1 MIGIGIVGMGPVG
14 QTHFKSYGKISSAKV
29 VSVADIDPSRI
40 AGDFSGSWGS
50 FDDGAARF
58 MTASYLELIARP
70 EVDVV
75 DICVPTPD
83 HHEIALA
90 ALRAGK
96 HVVCEKP
103 LARTAAI
110 AGQVADLAEQ
120 SKSFFM
126 TAMCMRFWPQ
136 WAWLKKAVVEQRYGK
151 VLSAH
156 FTRLASPPVGAW
168 YRDGKKS
175 GGALLDLHVH
185 DTDFIQF
192 LFGMPRSVSSRGY
205 SGVSGETDHVVTQ
218 YVYDDV
224 PLVVAEGGWMMAPAF
239 GFRMRYTVNFEKAT
253 ADFDLGREKKLLLH
267 DAESSQAVEREAIDG
282 WFAEL
287 RYFIE
292 CVERREKPSVVTAR
306 DAHRSIRIVEAER
319 QSILT
324 GGAMDIL

>member
-1 MIGIGIVGMGPVG
+1 MVKIGMVGMGPVG
-14 QTHFKSYGKISSAKV
+14 QSHFKSYGKIPSAKV
-29 VSVADIDPSRI
+29 VAVADIDPSRI

-50 FDDGAARF
+50 LGDGAARF
-58 MTASYLELIARP
+58 MTTSYLELIARP

-110 AGQVADLAEQ
+110 AGQIADLAEQ

-126 TAMCMRFWPQ
+126 PAMCMRFWPQ
-136 WAWLKKAVVEQRYGK
+136 WAWLKQAVVEQRYGK

-156 FTRLASPPVGAW
+156 FTRLASPPAGEW

-175 GGALLDLHVH
+175 GGAMLDLHVH
-185 DTDFIQF
+185 DTDFVQF

-205 SGVSGETDHVVTQ
+205 SGVSGETDHLVTQ
-218 YVYDDV
+218 YVYDDI
-224 PLVVAEGGWMMAPAF
+224 PLVIAEGGWMMAPAF

-267 DAESSQAVEREAIDG
+267 DAESSQAVECEAVDG

-287 RYFIE
+287 RYFIG
-292 CVERREKPSVVTAR
+292 CVERREKPSVVVAR
-306 DAHRSIRIVEAER
+306 DAQRSIRIVEAER

-324 GGAMDIL
+324 QSAVDI